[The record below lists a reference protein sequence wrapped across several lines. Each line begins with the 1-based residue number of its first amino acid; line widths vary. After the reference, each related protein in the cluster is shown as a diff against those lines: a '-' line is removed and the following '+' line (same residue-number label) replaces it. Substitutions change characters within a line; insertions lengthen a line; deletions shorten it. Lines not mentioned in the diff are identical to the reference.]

1 MYSYNLDLGEN
12 YYGHVMDHVTSDTER
27 RARGETPGALTYSE
41 RISRRY
47 CGSDRERSMRA
58 KTEAFEREA
67 LREAIRATSEIR
79 RDLTPAPR
87 SEEERQASRYIEEA
101 HRRADQVITRHR
113 SQVRDI
119 AEDTNRTVSD
129 IKSHTRRYE
138 DNISKKMADIRMS
151 PWRGE
156 ELDAEFSSSQE
167 ARARITGLERQ
178 LRDIT
183 TSSMAYRPYHKSA
196 RELASEAR
204 RDDEMSS
211 SHSTRRVVTS
221 VSDHKTRRFLY

>member
-1 MYSYNLDLGEN
+1 MYLLACLSSSDLGA
-12 YYGHVMDHVTSDTER
+12 GVRSLRISDV
-27 RARGETPGALTYSE
+27 ALTYSE

-87 SEEERQASRYIEEA
+87 SEEERQASRYIDEA

-156 ELDAEFSSSQE
+156 ELDAEYSSSQE

-204 RDDEMSS
+204 RDDEMST